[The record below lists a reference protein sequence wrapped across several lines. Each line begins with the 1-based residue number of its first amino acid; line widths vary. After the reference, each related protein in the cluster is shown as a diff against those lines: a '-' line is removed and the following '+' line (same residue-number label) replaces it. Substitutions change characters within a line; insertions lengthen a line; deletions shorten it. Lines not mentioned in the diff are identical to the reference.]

1 MKVLVTG
8 AAGFIGGHV
17 SKLLT
22 DFGHEVIGF
31 DNFSTYYSPRM
42 KKAHLS
48 SNTSF
53 PIEEIDISNRE
64 LIFQR
69 FQEISPDCVI
79 HLAAQGGVRAS
90 TTNPMPYITAN
101 QIGFLNV
108 LQASEKVG
116 VDKFIYASSS
126 SVYGEGLEAPFREN
140 SILPA
145 PKSLYALSKLSNE
158 NIAKNLPYT
167 GVERIGLRFFTVY
180 GPWGRPDMAMF
191 RLLASALLSREFL
204 LTANLD
210 VKRDFTFVADVA
222 ATIHSIIQSPS
233 SFENEIFNVAG
244 SNPYSLSQL
253 FQLLDSYKISPIIVN
268 TKADLMDVKL
278 THGSTEKL
286 AKFGLSVPQTT
297 LDVGI
302 QKTWE
307 WIQRINK
314 DDLRDW
320 FEYSSRE

>member
-1 MKVLVTG
+1 MKILITG

-22 DFGHEVIGF
+22 ECGHEVIGF
-31 DNFSTYYSPRM
+31 DNFSTYYSPGM

-48 SNTSF
+48 SNITF
-53 PIEEIDISNRE
+53 PLEEVDISKHE
-64 LIFQR
+64 LVFRR
-69 FQEISPDCVI
+69 FSEISPDCVI

-116 VDKFIYASSS
+116 VGKFIYASSS

-158 NIAKNLPYT
+158 NIAKNLPSS
-167 GVERIGLRFFTVY
+167 GAERIGLRFFTVY
-180 GPWGRPDMAMF
+180 GPWGRPDMAVF
-191 RLLASALLSREFL
+191 RLLASTLLGREFQM
-204 LTANLD
+204 TANLD
-210 VKRDFTFVADVA
+210 VKRDFTFVTDVA
-222 ATIHSIIQSPS
+222 STIHSVIQSAS
-233 SFENEIFNVAG
+233 SIENEIFNVAG
-244 SNPYSLSQL
+244 SNPYSLTQL
-253 FQLLDSYKISPIIVN
+253 FQLLDNYKISPKIVK
-268 TKADLMDVKL
+268 TKADLMDVNL

-286 AKFGLSVPQTT
+286 ANFGLSVPQTT
-297 LDVGI
+297 LEAGI
-302 QKTWE
+302 QLTWD
-307 WIQRINK
+307 WIQKIDKN
-314 DDLRDW
+314 DLRDW
-320 FEYSSRE
+320 FEYSSH

>member
-1 MKVLVTG
+1 MKILVTG

-22 DFGHEVIGF
+22 EFDHEVIGF
-31 DNFSTYYSPRM
+31 DNFSEYYSPRM

-48 SNTSF
+48 ENAF
-53 PIEEIDISNRE
+53 LPIEQIDVSNRE
-64 LIFQR
+64 LVFQR
-69 FQEISPDCVI
+69 FKEISPDCVI

-90 TTNPMPYITAN
+90 TTDPMPYITAN

-108 LQASEKVG
+108 LQACETAG
-116 VDKFIYASSS
+116 VRKFIYASSS
-126 SVYGEGLEAPFREN
+126 SVYGEGLEAPFKEF

-158 NIAKNLPYT
+158 NIAKNLPYA

-180 GPWGRPDMAMF
+180 GPWGRPDMAVF
-191 RLLASALLSREFL
+191 RLLASALLGREFI
-204 LTANLD
+204 LTANLN

-222 ATIHSIIQSPS
+222 STIHSIIQSAH

-244 SNPYSLSQL
+244 SNPYSLTQL
-253 FQLLDSYKISPIIVN
+253 FQLLDSHGISPNIVN
-268 TKADLMDVKL
+268 SKADLMDVNL
-278 THGSTEKL
+278 THGSIEKL
-286 AKFGLSVPQTT
+286 TQFGLSVPQTT
-297 LDVGI
+297 LEVGI

-307 WIQRINK
+307 WIQRIDN

-320 FEYSSRE
+320 FEYSSR

>member
-1 MKVLVTG
+1 MKILITG

-22 DFGHEVIGF
+22 EYGHEVIGF
-31 DNFSTYYSPRM
+31 DNFSTYYSPGM

-48 SNTSF
+48 SNTTF
-53 PIEEIDISNRE
+53 PLEEVDISKHE
-64 LIFQR
+64 LVFRR
-69 FQEISPDCVI
+69 FSEISPDCVI

-116 VDKFIYASSS
+116 VGKFIYASSS
-126 SVYGEGLEAPFREN
+126 SVYGEGLKAPFREN

-158 NIAKNLPYT
+158 NIAKNLPSS
-167 GVERIGLRFFTVY
+167 GAERIGLRFFTVY
-180 GPWGRPDMAMF
+180 GPWGRPDMAVF
-191 RLLASALLSREFL
+191 RLLASALLGREFQ

-210 VKRDFTFVADVA
+210 VKRDFTFVTDVA
-222 ATIHSIIQSPS
+222 STIHSVIQSAS
-233 SFENEIFNVAG
+233 SIENEIFNVAG
-244 SNPYSLSQL
+244 SNPYSLTQL
-253 FQLLDSYKISPIIVN
+253 FQLLDNYKISPKIVK
-268 TKADLMDVKL
+268 TKADLMDVNL

-286 AKFGLSVPQTT
+286 ANFGLSVPQTT
-297 LDVGI
+297 LESGI
-302 QKTWE
+302 QITWD
-307 WIQRINK
+307 WIQKIDKN
-314 DDLRDW
+314 DLRDW
-320 FEYSSRE
+320 FEYSSH

>member
-1 MKVLVTG
+1 MKILVTG

-22 DFGHEVIGF
+22 EFDHEVIGF
-31 DNFSTYYSPRM
+31 DNFSEYYSPRM

-48 SNTSF
+48 ENAF
-53 PIEEIDISNRE
+53 LPIEEIDISNRE
-64 LIFQR
+64 LVFQR
-69 FQEISPDCVI
+69 FSEISPDCVI

-90 TTNPMPYITAN
+90 TTDPMPYITAN

-108 LQASEKVG
+108 LQASEKTG
-116 VDKFIYASSS
+116 VRKFIYASSS
-126 SVYGEGLEAPFREN
+126 SVYGEGLEAPFKEN

-158 NIAKNLPYT
+158 NIARNLPYA

-180 GPWGRPDMAMF
+180 GPWGRPDMAVF
-191 RLLASALLSREFL
+191 RLLASALLGREFI
-204 LTANLD
+204 LTANLN

-222 ATIHSIIQSPS
+222 STIHSIIQSAH

-244 SNPYSLSQL
+244 SNPYSLTQL
-253 FQLLDSYKISPIIVN
+253 LQLLDSHGISPNIVN
-268 TKADLMDVKL
+268 AKADLMDVNL
-278 THGSTEKL
+278 THGSIEKL
-286 AKFGLSVPQTT
+286 THFGLSVPQTT
-297 LDVGI
+297 LEVGI
-302 QKTWE
+302 QRTWE
-307 WIQRINK
+307 WIQRIDN

-320 FEYSSRE
+320 FEYSSR

>member
-1 MKVLVTG
+1 MKILVTG

-22 DFGHEVIGF
+22 EFDHEVIGF
-31 DNFSTYYSPRM
+31 DNFSEYYSPRM

-48 SNTSF
+48 ENAF
-53 PIEEIDISNRE
+53 LPIEQIDVSNRE
-64 LIFQR
+64 LVFQR
-69 FQEISPDCVI
+69 FNEISPDCVI

-90 TTNPMPYITAN
+90 TTDPMPYITAN

-108 LQASEKVG
+108 LQACETAG
-116 VDKFIYASSS
+116 VRKFIYASSS
-126 SVYGEGLEAPFREN
+126 SVYGEGLEAPFKEF

-158 NIAKNLPYT
+158 NIAKNLPYA

-180 GPWGRPDMAMF
+180 GPWGRPDMAVF
-191 RLLASALLSREFL
+191 RLLASALLGREFI
-204 LTANLD
+204 LTANLN
-210 VKRDFTFVADVA
+210 VKRDFTFVTDVA
-222 ATIHSIIQSPS
+222 STIHSIIQSAH

-244 SNPYSLSQL
+244 SNPYSLTQL
-253 FQLLDSYKISPIIVN
+253 FQLLDSHGISPNIVN
-268 TKADLMDVKL
+268 SKADLMDVNL
-278 THGSTEKL
+278 THGSIEKL
-286 AKFGLSVPQTT
+286 TQFGLSVPQTT
-297 LDVGI
+297 LEVGI

-307 WIQRINK
+307 WIQRIDN

-320 FEYSSRE
+320 FEYSSR

>member
-1 MKVLVTG
+1 
-8 AAGFIGGHV
+8 
-17 SKLLT
+17 
-22 DFGHEVIGF
+22 
-31 DNFSTYYSPRM
+31 M

-48 SNTSF
+48 SNTTF
-53 PIEEIDISNRE
+53 PIEEIDISEHE
-64 LIFQR
+64 LVFRR
-69 FQEISPDCVI
+69 FSEISPDCVI

-116 VDKFIYASSS
+116 VGKFIYASSS

-158 NIAKNLPYT
+158 GIAKNLPSA

-180 GPWGRPDMAMF
+180 GPWGRPDMAVF
-191 RLLASALLSREFL
+191 RLLASALLGREFL

-210 VKRDFTFVADVA
+210 IKRDFTFVADVA
-222 ATIHSIIQSPS
+222 ATIQSIIQSAS
-233 SFENEIFNVAG
+233 FFENEIFNVA
-244 SNPYSLSQL
+244 SNNPYSLTQL
-253 FQLLDSYKISPIIVN
+253 FQLLDSYKISPNIVKA
-268 TKADLMDVKL
+268 KADLMDVNL

-286 AKFGLSVPQTT
+286 ANFGLSVPQTT
-297 LDVGI
+297 LEVGL
-302 QKTWE
+302 QLTWE
-307 WIQRINK
+307 WIQKIDR

-320 FEYSSRE
+320 FDYSAH

>member
-1 MKVLVTG
+1 MKILVTG

-22 DFGHEVIGF
+22 ECGHEVIGF
-31 DNFSTYYSPRM
+31 DNFSTYYSPGM

-48 SNTSF
+48 SNTTF
-53 PIEEIDISNRE
+53 PIEEIDISEHE
-64 LIFQR
+64 LVFRR
-69 FQEISPDCVI
+69 FSEISPDCVI

-116 VDKFIYASSS
+116 VGKFIYASSS

-158 NIAKNLPYT
+158 GIAKNLPSA

-180 GPWGRPDMAMF
+180 GPWGRPDMAVF
-191 RLLASALLSREFL
+191 RLLASALLGREFL

-210 VKRDFTFVADVA
+210 IKRDFTFVADVA
-222 ATIHSIIQSPS
+222 ATIQSIIQSAS
-233 SFENEIFNVAG
+233 FFENEIFNVA
-244 SNPYSLSQL
+244 SNNPYSLTQL
-253 FQLLDSYKISPIIVN
+253 FQLLDSYKISPNIVKA
-268 TKADLMDVKL
+268 KADLMDVNL

-286 AKFGLSVPQTT
+286 ANFGLSVPQTT
-297 LDVGI
+297 LEVGL
-302 QKTWE
+302 QLTWE
-307 WIQRINK
+307 WIQKIDR

-320 FEYSSRE
+320 FDYSAH